1 MLTKTEALF
10 RQRVLACAGFYKG
23 ALDGIWGSKTDAADQ
38 AFHAEY
44 LRLQTIG
51 GTFDARTEAVIISL
65 LPKAQAKA
73 REFMRVAGPTCKLL
87 SGTRTYAEQDA
98 LYARGRSIKT
108 ERDAKGRE
116 QKVSVVTNARAG
128 QSKHN

>member
-1 MLTKTEALF
+1 
-10 RQRVLACAGFYKG
+10 
-23 ALDGIWGSKTDAADQ
+23 
-38 AFHAEY
+38 
-44 LRLQTIG
+44 
-51 GTFDARTEAVIISL
+51 
-65 LPKAQAKA
+65 
-73 REFMRVAGPTCKLL
+73 MRVAGPTCKLL

-128 QSKHN
+128 QSNHN